1 MLANVSTLLHG
12 GVSSLRII
20 GFKPR
25 LRGKFLHRFFF
36 PGALDLLQRFLRVH
50 LRMWRSKVASFS
62 LRS

>member
-25 LRGKFLHRFFF
+25 LRNNFLHRFFF
-36 PGALDLLQRFLRVH
+36 SRCAGLAAAFLAC
-50 LRMWRSKVASFS
+50 SFKDVA
-62 LRS
+62 

>member
-25 LRGKFLHRFFF
+25 LRGNFLHSFFLF

-50 LRMWRSKVASFS
+50 VA
-62 LRS
+62 